1 MKLSVNET
9 KWRSLL
15 ARTRALILYISFW
28 IFDFEPVKLPW
39 RSRNGPQSLLA
50 AKCMVWRTHRKQ
62 AWQARAKQIV
72 KNYLRSLIARVCCY
86 LSWGEHA
93 NDVAN
98 DQLCKLLESEIGFR
112 TFPAFQP
119 YLARQREVSRI
130 RQLVPEMAYEIC
142 RKGRLVKGK
151 ECRRHIWKREG
162 PGNEVDSEFSWQ
174 MLHFNWK
181 R

>member
-1 MKLSVNET
+1 MVVQDVNRMT
-9 KWRSLL
+9 SLVC
-15 ARTRALILYISFW
+15 
-28 IFDFEPVKLPW
+28 EPVLISGKMYGVKKT
-39 RSRNGPQSLLA
+39 SKASLTSW
-50 AKCMVWRTHRKQ
+50 C
-62 AWQARAKQIV
+62 KQIV

-98 DQLCKLLESEIGFR
+98 DQLCKLLESGIGFR

-151 ECRRHIWKREG
+151 ECRRHISKREG

>member
-1 MKLSVNET
+1 MVVQDVNRMT
-9 KWRSLL
+9 SLVC
-15 ARTRALILYISFW
+15 
-28 IFDFEPVKLPW
+28 EPVLI
-39 RSRNGPQSLLA
+39 SG
-50 AKCMVWRTHRKQ
+50 KCMM
-62 AWQARAKQIV
+62 V
-72 KNYLRSLIARVCCY
+72 KNTSKASLTSWCKTDRKKLFKSLIARVCCY

-98 DQLCKLLESEIGFR
+98 DQLCKLLESGIGLR

-130 RQLVPEMAYEIC
+130 RQLIPEVAYEIC
-142 RKGRLVKGK
+142 RKGRPVEVK
-151 ECRRHIWKREG
+151 ECRRHIWKRED

>member
-1 MKLSVNET
+1 MVVQDVNRMT
-9 KWRSLL
+9 SLVC
-15 ARTRALILYISFW
+15 
-28 IFDFEPVKLPW
+28 EPVLISGKL
-39 RSRNGPQSLLA
+39 G
-50 AKCMVWRTHRKQ
+50 MVWRTHRKQ

-86 LSWGEHA
+86 LAWGEHA

-98 DQLCKLLESEIGFR
+98 DQLCKLLESGIGLR

-142 RKGRLVKGK
+142 RKGRLVEVK